1 MGRSGDREI
10 GEDRGEEKYFLPQH
24 PTSPTPHQVVF
35 MNIVLIGYR
44 CAGKSAVGSRLAAR
58 LQMKFVDTDNLI
70 EERHGVLIS
79 DIVKSYGWDYFRAME
94 NQIIE
99 EISNQDHLVIASGG
113 GAVLE
118 TGNVKALG
126 RNGLIIW
133 LKADGEAIRKRIEQ
147 DSRLFVRRPS
157 LTGKGVLEELEEVM
171 AYREP
176 FYGRAAGVELDTSTL
191 DVETVVDRILAI
203 LGEKNPE

>member
-1 MGRSGDREI
+1 
-10 GEDRGEEKYFLPQH
+10 
-24 PTSPTPHQVVF
+24 

-58 LQMKFVDTDNLI
+58 LQMKFVDTDHLI

-94 NQIIE
+94 KQIIKE
-99 EISNQDHLVIASGG
+99 VSNQDHLVIASGG

-118 TGNVKALG
+118 TENVKALG
-126 RNGLIIW
+126 RNSLIIW
-133 LKADGEAIRKRIEQ
+133 LKADKDAIHKRIEK
-147 DSRLFVRRPS
+147 DPRAFVRRPS
-157 LTGKGVLEELEEVM
+157 LTGKGVLEELKEVM

-176 FYGRAAGVELDTSTL
+176 FYERAAGVELDTSNL
-191 DVETVVDRILAI
+191 DVEAVVEAVLLILQ
-203 LGEKNPE
+203 ERVWWV

>member
-1 MGRSGDREI
+1 M
-10 GEDRGEEKYFLPQH
+10 
-24 PTSPTPHQVVF
+24 
-35 MNIVLIGYR
+35 
-44 CAGKSAVGSRLAAR
+44 AAR
-58 LQMKFVDTDNLI
+58 LQMRFMDTDHLI

-94 NQIIE
+94 KQIIE

-147 DSRLFVRRPS
+147 DSRPFVRRPT
-157 LTGKGVLEELEEVM
+157 LTGKGALEELEEVM

-176 FYGRAAGVELDTSTL
+176 FYERAAGVELDTSNL
-191 DVETVVDRILAI
+191 DVEAAVEHI
-203 LGEKNPE
+203 LGIFDEKIRIG

>member
-1 MGRSGDREI
+1 MNLI
-10 GEDRGEEKYFLPQH
+10 
-24 PTSPTPHQVVF
+24 F

-44 CAGKSAVGSRLAAR
+44 FAGKSTVGSRLAAR

-79 DIVKSYGWDYFRAME
+79 DIVKSYGWEYFRAME
-94 NQIIE
+94 KQIIE
-99 EISNQDHLVIASGG
+99 EISNQDHSVIAPGG

-118 TGNVKALG
+118 AENVKALR

-133 LKADGEAIRKRIEQ
+133 LKADSEAIRKRIEQ
-147 DSRLFVRRPS
+147 DPRPFVRRPS

-171 AYREP
+171 AYRKP
-176 FYGRAAGVELDTSTL
+176 FYERAAGVELDTSNL
-191 DVETVVDRILAI
+191 DVEAVVEAVLKILQERIGRA
-203 LGEKNPE
+203 